1 MSKSGVEELLSA
13 ERFDAVLFDLDG
25 VITATARVHA
35 SAWKELFDEYLQQVA
50 ARTGEPFRP
59 FDVEDDYRPYVDG
72 KPRYE
77 GVRSFL
83 ESRGIELP
91 YGDPE
96 DPPDRETV
104 CGLGN
109 RKNVVF
115 NEHLKNKGADVFDTS
130 ITLIRELKAKGVKVA
145 VVSSSKNTQ
154 TVLQVAQIADLF
166 DISFDGN
173 DAAQLKLIGK
183 PTPDTYLAA
192 ASRLGV
198 AAERAVVVE
207 DAISGVQAGRNGGFG
222 LVIGVDRTGDAAA
235 LKENGADVVVSDLG
249 ELLQQGG

>member
-1 MSKSGVEELLSA
+1 MSKSRVEELLSA

-50 ARTGEPFRP
+50 ERTGEPFRA
-59 FDVEDDYRPYVDG
+59 FDVENDYRPYVDG

-83 ESRGIELP
+83 ESRDIELP
-91 YGDPE
+91 YGDPQ

-115 NEHLKNKGADVFDTS
+115 NEHLKSKGADVFDTS
-130 ITLIRELKAKGVKVA
+130 IALIRELKAKGIKVA

-166 DISFDGN
+166 DMSFDGN

-207 DAISGVQAGRNGGFG
+207 DAISGVQAGQSGGFG

-249 ELLQQGG
+249 ELLDQGG

>member
-1 MSKSGVEELLSA
+1 MARARFEQLLA
-13 ERFDAVLFDLDG
+13 TGQFDAVLFDLDG

-35 SAWKELFDEYLQQVA
+35 AAWKELFDSYLHQVA
-50 ARTGEPFRP
+50 DRTGEPFRE
-59 FDVEDDYRPYVDG
+59 FEVASDYRLYVDG

-83 ESRGIELP
+83 ESRDIDLP

-96 DPPDRETV
+96 DPPGRETV

-109 RKNVVF
+109 RKNILF
-115 NEHLKNKGADVFDTS
+115 NEHIQSEGPEVFET
-130 ITLIRELKAKGVKVA
+130 TVELIRELKARDIKVA

-154 TVLQVAQIADLF
+154 TVLRAAQLTDLF
-166 DISFDGN
+166 DASFDGN
-173 DAAQLKLIGK
+173 DAAELELIGK

-198 AAERAVVVE
+198 PAERAVVVE
-207 DAISGVQAGRNGGFG
+207 DAISGVQAGRSGGFG

-235 LKENGADVVVSDLG
+235 LAENGADVVVADMG
-249 ELLQQGG
+249 ELLQQEG

>member
-1 MSKSGVEELLSA
+1 M
-13 ERFDAVLFDLDG
+13 
-25 VITATARVHA
+25 
-35 SAWKELFDEYLQQVA
+35 
-50 ARTGEPFRP
+50 
-59 FDVEDDYRPYVDG
+59 DG

-83 ESRGIELP
+83 ESRDIELP
-91 YGDPE
+91 YGDPQ

-115 NEHLKNKGADVFDTS
+115 NEHLKSKGADVFDTS
-130 ITLIRELKAKGVKVA
+130 IALIRELKAKGIKVA

-166 DISFDGN
+166 DMSFDGN

-207 DAISGVQAGRNGGFG
+207 DAISGVQAGQSGGFG

-249 ELLQQGG
+249 ELLDQGG

>member
-1 MSKSGVEELLSA
+1 MSKSRVEELLSA

-35 SAWKELFDEYLQQVA
+35 SAWKELFDEYLQRVA
-50 ARTGEPFRP
+50 ERTGEPFRA
-59 FDVEDDYRPYVDG
+59 FDAEDDYRPYVDG

-91 YGDPE
+91 YGDPQ

-115 NEHLKNKGADVFDTS
+115 NEHLKSKGADVFDTS

-207 DAISGVQAGRNGGFG
+207 DAISGVQAGRSGGFG

-235 LKENGADVVVSDLG
+235 LKENGADVVVADLG
-249 ELLQQGG
+249 ELLDQGG